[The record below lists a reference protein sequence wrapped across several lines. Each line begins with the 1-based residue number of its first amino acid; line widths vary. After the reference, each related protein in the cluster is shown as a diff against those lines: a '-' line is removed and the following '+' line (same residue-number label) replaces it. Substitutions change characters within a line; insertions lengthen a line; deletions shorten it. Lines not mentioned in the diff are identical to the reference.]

1 MIKVFQSID
10 SIMQPVEQI
19 TDGCYLQVISPTEEE
34 IQQLERLGIFKD
46 FIRYALDEEEVSR
59 VESDQNQTLLMIDIP
74 RMPRGEVD
82 KIHSTIPMGFI
93 VLPNLLISICSKE
106 NSLFTDFEKLP
117 HITTGFKTRFV
128 LQFLGKT
135 AGKYMNFLREMARIT
150 DEIEKLVVNSIS
162 NKEIMKMMKIQKS
175 LVYLD
180 TSLKGNEMTLERI
193 RQGKVM
199 QLFPEDAGL
208 MDDVLIE
215 FRQAREMADIHE
227 RILANTMDNY
237 GSIIANNMNDIVKVL
252 TIITIIFSIPMITFG
267 LYGMNVQGLWF
278 DGSPYFAISVTGLIM
293 LVVTLIFYRKK
304 ML

>member
-278 DGSPYFAISVTGLIM
+278 DGSPYFAIAVTGLIM